1 MHEWARKKSGPE
13 GPLSRSPDETR
24 AYCVREVPVSGFC
37 GVSVEELAGA
47 ELDGLLEGDV
57 ALPFT
62 LTSVELDEEPGVM
75 APFTVVEDDEDP
87 GTTAIPGVT
96 SVVVVLLE
104 RASGTLGVHPAGCVF
119 SESMHF
125 GSRRSLMPLVMV
137 SARATPKAASIEAAK
152 RLILNVLRFIGIAS

>member
-1 MHEWARKKSGPE
+1 V
-13 GPLSRSPDETR
+13 L
-24 AYCVREVPVSGFC
+24 EVPVSGFC
-37 GVSVEELAGA
+37 VVSVEELAGA
-47 ELDGLLEGDV
+47 ELDELLEGDV

-75 APFTVVEDDEDP
+75 APFSVVEDEDEP

-96 SVVVVLLE
+96 SVVVVVLLE

-125 GSRRSLMPLVMV
+125 GSMRSLLMLVLAME

-152 RLILNVLRFIGIAS
+152 RLILNVLRFICIAS

>member
-1 MHEWARKKSGPE
+1 MRCVKKNGPE
-13 GPLSRSPDETR
+13 GPLSRSPDEPP

-37 GVSVEELAGA
+37 VVSVEELAGA
-47 ELDGLLEGDV
+47 EVEELFGAD
-57 ALPFT
+57 ALPFR
-62 LTSVELDEEPGVM
+62 LTSVELDEEPGVT

-104 RASGTLGVHPAGCVF
+104 RASGTLGVHPAGCGF

-125 GSRRSLMPLVMV
+125 GSMRSLLMLVMV

-152 RLILNVLRFIGIAS
+152 RLILNVLRFICITS